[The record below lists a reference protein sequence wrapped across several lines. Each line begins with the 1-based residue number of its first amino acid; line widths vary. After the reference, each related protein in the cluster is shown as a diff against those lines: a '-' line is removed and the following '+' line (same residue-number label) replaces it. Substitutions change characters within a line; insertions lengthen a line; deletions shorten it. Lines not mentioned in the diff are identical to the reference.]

1 MKKKN
6 QKGITLIS
14 LVVMIILILILA
26 SIGITSGRSTI
37 ESSKFTRFKTELTIM
52 QNKVNELNQNNEVN
66 LGEELTDTQKT
77 ILNKDE
83 ISNIIYKD
91 KNEDEKNNI
100 KNGFRYFSQEYI
112 KNTLGLEEIKSDFL
126 INVDKRMVVSEKG
139 FEYQGTTYYMPE
151 QFEDGLYNVE
161 YNNKNENTGSF
172 DVTTTKE
179 DGKYKI
185 QIGNIQHNGYVDNW
199 QVKYKLEEDNYWT
212 TSNNLSFYVKK
223 EGNYIIE
230 VVHGDEISLGTK
242 NERVMSD
249 GPILDKVQ
257 NDVIKIGDYVKYT
270 PDTASTSDIL
280 TELNTYSGTSNN
292 TTDTL
297 KQESLNWRVLD
308 IKDGQVRLI
317 SELPTTSKV
326 ALKGYNGYNNAVK
339 LLDNVCQRLYNNS
352 KITSKVQNLKI
363 EDIQNKIKTDYTTID
378 INYGKY
384 YNSTNKYYPII
395 VEEEKDQVINGK
407 TGKLE
412 LSEQTKFID
421 QNESNIVTSWNIKY
435 TYWKKIVDINE
446 FYNYKYYEIFIGK
459 DKNNYPIYWMSSRC
473 IMPETNNT
481 RTRFVIRNINA
492 GAINGHSEYTS
503 DNINYANAFSFRP
516 VITLNSN
523 VEVDTTNTA
532 NDGTNSTKAWILK

>member
-52 QNKVNELNQNNEVN
+52 QNKVNELNQSNEVN
-66 LGEELTDTQKT
+66 LGEELTDTQKA

-100 KNGFRYFSQEYI
+100 KNGFKYFSQEYI
-112 KNTLGLEEIKSDFL
+112 KKTLGLEEIKRDFL
-126 INVDKRMVVSEKG
+126 INVDKRMVISEKG

-179 DGKYKI
+179 DEKYKI
-185 QIGNIQHNGYVDNW
+185 QISNIQHNGYVNNW
-199 QVKYKLEEDNYWT
+199 QVKYKLNEDNYWT
-212 TSNNLSFYVKK
+212 TSNDLSFYVKK
-223 EGNYIIE
+223 EGNYTIE
-230 VVHGDEISLGTK
+230 VVHGNEISLGTK
-242 NERVMSD
+242 NERVMFD

-257 NDVIKIGDYVKYT
+257 NNVIKIGDYVKYT
-270 PDTASTSDIL
+270 PDTASTSGIL
-280 TELNTYSGTSNN
+280 TELNTYSGSSDN

-317 SELPTTSKV
+317 SEIPTTSTIT
-326 ALKGYNGYNNAVK
+326 LKGYNGYNNAVY
-339 LLDNVCQRLYNNS
+339 LLDNVSKVLYNNS
-352 KITSKVQNLKI
+352 KYTSKVQNLKI
-363 EDIQNKIKTDYTTID
+363 EDITYYMKTKPIEDKAKYTPT
-378 INYGKY
+378 
-384 YNSTNKYYPII
+384 
-395 VEEEKDQVINGK
+395 
-407 TGKLE
+407 
-412 LSEQTKFID
+412 
-421 QNESNIVTSWNIKY
+421 NIKY
-435 TYWKKIVDINE
+435 PQILGKEKGQTIEQTIGTELNESEQKALEYQVDVLTANTSNLKNTWYTQSMTNDD
-446 FYNYKYYEIFIGK
+446 FTDSKYYELFIK
-459 DKNNYPIYWMSSRC
+459 NVNNYPTYWLSSRC
-473 IMPETNNT
+473 VYADLYNANYLIRIIYSGGINTNDLYYS
-481 RTRFVIRNINA
+481 VDKQLSNA
-492 GAINGHSEYTS
+492 Y
-503 DNINYANAFSFRP
+503 SFRP
-516 VITLNSN
+516 VITLNTD
-523 VEVDTTNTA
+523 VEIDTENSGDGTQANTA
-532 NDGTNSTKAWILK
+532 YILK

>member
-52 QNKVNELNQNNEVN
+52 QNKVNELNQSNEVN
-66 LGEELTDTQKT
+66 LGEELTDTQKA

-112 KNTLGLEEIKSDFL
+112 KKTLGLEEIKRDFL

-185 QIGNIQHNGYVDNW
+185 QISNIQHNGYVNNW
-199 QVKYKLEEDNYWT
+199 QVKYKLNEDNYWT
-212 TSNNLSFYVKK
+212 TSNDLSFYVKK
-223 EGNYIIE
+223 EGNYTIE
-230 VVHGDEISLGTK
+230 VVHGNEISLGTK
-242 NERVMSD
+242 NERVMFD

-257 NDVIKIGDYVKYT
+257 NNVIKIGDYVKYT
-270 PDTASTSDIL
+270 PDTASTSGIL
-280 TELNTYSGTSNN
+280 TELNTYSGSSDN

-317 SELPTTSKV
+317 SEIPTNSKISLYG
-326 ALKGYNGYNNAVK
+326 AKGYNNGVY
-339 LLDNVCQRLYNNS
+339 LLDKVCKQLYNSSNYAS
-352 KITSKVQNLKI
+352 TVQNLKI
-363 EDIQNKIKTDYTTID
+363 EDVEKNLTYDYKTYAD
-378 INYGKY
+378 
-384 YNSTNKYYPII
+384 YNSDIQYKENKYYPELLKI
-395 VEEEKDQVINGK
+395 EKNAYVDETQGN
-407 TGKLE
+407 E
-412 LSEQTKFID
+412 LGISEQINPI
-421 QNESNIVTSWNIKY
+421 NEDSGEAKNSIKVKK
-435 TYWKKIVDINE
+435 TYWTKVMEDKDFKEAI
-446 FYNYKYYEIFIGK
+446 YHKLFIK
-459 DKNNYPIYWMSSRC
+459 DNTNNNYSDYWLSSRC
-473 IMPETNNT
+473 IDTYGVAIYDI
-481 RTRFVIRNINA
+481 RFISEGRVNA
-492 GAINGHSEYTS
+492 NGTYHS
-503 DNINYANAFSFRP
+503 DNLSYLYAFSFRP
-516 VITLNSN
+516 VITLNTD
-523 VEVDTTNTA
+523 VEIDTTNTA
-532 NDGTNSTKAWILK
+532 NDGKNSTNAWILK